1 LYKKLYLIIFFYLI
15 SVIHGN
21 SKEIQI
27 VSDLLEI
34 DREKRTSVFSGSVY
48 VLEEE
53 MEIWAEKITVIFND
67 NDNQIKEFFLEDN
80 VKIVRLNMTATGESG
95 FYSPISDT
103 IEMFNEVKIVEN
115 GNFVKCDELFLD
127 IKNSVSIMKSDN
139 RNRVEALIVN

>member
-1 LYKKLYLIIFFYLI
+1 MYKTLYLIIFFFLI

-103 IEMFNEVKIVEN
+103 IEMFNGVKIVEN

>member
-1 LYKKLYLIIFFYLI
+1 MYKKLYLIIFFYLI

>member
-1 LYKKLYLIIFFYLI
+1 MHNKLLLIIFFFLI
-15 SVIHGN
+15 SVTHGN
-21 SKEIQI
+21 SREIQI
-27 VSDLLEI
+27 TSDLLEI

-53 MEIWAEKITVIFND
+53 MEIWAEKITVIFNN
-67 NDNQIKEFFLEDN
+67 NDNQIKEFFLESN

-103 IEMFNEVKIVEN
+103 IEMFNGVEILEN

-139 RNRVEALIVN
+139 SNRVEALIVN

>member
-1 LYKKLYLIIFFYLI
+1 
-15 SVIHGN
+15 
-21 SKEIQI
+21 
-27 VSDLLEI
+27 
-34 DREKRTSVFSGSVY
+34 
-48 VLEEE
+48 

-103 IEMFNEVKIVEN
+103 IEMFNGVKIVEN

>member
-1 LYKKLYLIIFFYLI
+1 MYKKLYLIIFFFLI
-15 SVIHGN
+15 SVTHGN

-103 IEMFNEVKIVEN
+103 IEMFNGVKIVEN